1 MTGVGEIGLNMR
13 LIGISFT
20 ISLEAFFRIQVSGE
34 SKKYIGMSGH
44 RALAETVRRRGK
56 VQ

>member
-20 ISLEAFFRIQVSGE
+20 ISLEAFFRIKVSGE

-44 RALAETVRRRGK
+44 RALALAVRRRGK